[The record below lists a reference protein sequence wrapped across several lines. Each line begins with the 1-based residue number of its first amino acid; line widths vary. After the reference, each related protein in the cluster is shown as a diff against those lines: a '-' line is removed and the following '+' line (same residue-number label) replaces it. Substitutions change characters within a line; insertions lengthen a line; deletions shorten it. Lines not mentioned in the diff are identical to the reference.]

1 VLNRLDGPDF
11 DRVMC
16 IARQIWIRRNKLVFK
31 GEFIHSKTVTQIAVE
46 QLDFHLKVSHQSD
59 GGRRSQSSQVLDKWT
74 VPHWGVVKINWDAAL
89 DK

>member
-46 QLDFHLKVSHQSD
+46 QLDFILRCHIRVMVERGLKVA
-59 GGRRSQSSQVLDKWT
+59 KF
-74 VPHWGVVKINWDAAL
+74 
-89 DK
+89 